1 VGEKAPETLGDALCR
16 ARRERGLTV
25 QQIAATTRIP
35 ARHLEALERDDI
47 HGVPGGLYLRAEVR
61 AYADAVGLS
70 RNVALAFL
78 QAATNPPVVAESAP
92 PAAAVTP
99 ASRHLPRRNLVIGAL
114 SLVLATSVVFLRHRE
129 PRPTAQANEV
139 LPPVTA
145 GGAADVGALSGTTG
159 SGSGLDLLTDVAVDD
174 AAPSPTAA
182 ETELEIV
189 TEPAD
194 ARVTIDGVG
203 WGATPVTIRYLS
215 PGTKRLRVTRDG
227 YAAEA
232 RLIRLV
238 PDQPRT
244 SVRIELHEI
253 EMTGR

>member
-1 VGEKAPETLGDALCR
+1 MGENEPETLGQALGR
-16 ARRERGLTV
+16 ARRGCGLTV

-47 HGVPGGLYLRAEVR
+47 QRVPGGLYVRAEVR

-70 RNVALAFL
+70 RDVALAFL
-78 QAATNPPVVAESAP
+78 QAATDPPVVVESAP
-92 PAAAVTP
+92 AATVTP
-99 ASRHLPRRNLVIGAL
+99 ASRRVPAWTLVMGAI
-114 SLVLATSVVFLRHRE
+114 SLVVAASVAFRRDHE
-129 PRPTAQANEV
+129 AAPTAPPNEL
-139 LPPVTA
+139 LPPVTVGSTAQA
-145 GGAADVGALSGTTG
+145 GAPSGTTG
-159 SGSGLDLLTDVAVDD
+159 SASALDLSTDVAVDD
-174 AAPSPTAA
+174 AAPSQTAA

-189 TEPAD
+189 SEPAD

-203 WGATPVTIRYLS
+203 WGATPVTIRYLT

-232 RLIRLV
+232 RLIRLA

-244 SVRIELHEI
+244 SVRIELHAI
-253 EMTGR
+253 ELAGR

>member
-1 VGEKAPETLGDALCR
+1 MGEEEPETLGQALQR
-16 ARRERGLTV
+16 ARRDCGLTI

-78 QAATNPPVVAESAP
+78 QAATDPPVVAESAP
-92 PAAAVTP
+92 AATVTP
-99 ASRHLPRRNLVIGAL
+99 ASRRLPPRNLVIGAL
-114 SLVLATSVVFLRHRE
+114 ALVLAASVVFLRHRE
-129 PRPTAQANEV
+129 PRPIAQANEAF
-139 LPPVTA
+139 PPVTVGDTA
-145 GGAADVGALSGTTG
+145 WAGALSGTTG
-159 SGSGLDLLTDVAVDD
+159 SATGLDLSTDVAVDD
-174 AAPSPTAA
+174 AARSPTAA

-189 TEPAD
+189 TEPVD

-203 WGATPVTIRYLS
+203 WGATPVTIRYLP